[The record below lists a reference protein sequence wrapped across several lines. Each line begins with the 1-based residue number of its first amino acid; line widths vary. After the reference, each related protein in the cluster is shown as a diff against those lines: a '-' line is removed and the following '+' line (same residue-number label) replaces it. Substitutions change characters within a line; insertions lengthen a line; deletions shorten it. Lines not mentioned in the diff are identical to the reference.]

1 MKEVNSMGGRLNG
14 EVSIELQRIEQV
26 YSRRQRGNRYTVLDA
41 AHSLAVQERQD
52 QLLRLLAA
60 RGYSSL
66 ETTKILDVG
75 CGTGAWLRDFV
86 RWGAQPENLCGVDLL
101 PARIA
106 EARELCPAA
115 VTLKC
120 QDATSLD
127 VPDESFDL
135 VLQSTVF
142 TSILNAN
149 VKQLLAREMLRV
161 VRKRGL
167 ILWYDFHVNN
177 PWNPDVRGVSRK
189 EIARLFPGCTISLQS
204 LTLAPPLGRV
214 LAPISSSLCR
224 ALSRIQPLCTHYLGA
239 ITKP

>member
-1 MKEVNSMGGRLNG
+1 MNRELKGGL
-14 EVSIELQRIEQV
+14 SLELQRIEQA
-26 YSRRQRGNRYTVLDA
+26 YSRRQSGSRYTAFDPA
-41 AHSLAVQERQD
+41 YRLAVEEREGQVL
-52 QLLRLLAA
+52 QLLRTNCYA
-60 RGYSSL
+60 SL
-66 ETTKILDVG
+66 ENTKILDVG

-86 RWGAQPENLCGVDLL
+86 RWGARPENLCGVDLL
-101 PARIA
+101 PARIT

-161 VRKRGL
+161 LRKRGL

-177 PWNPDVRGVSRK
+177 PWNPDVRGVRRE
-189 EIARLFPGCTISLQS
+189 EIAWLFPGCNISLQR
-204 LTLAPPLGRV
+204 LTLAPPLGRWV
-214 LAPISSSLCR
+214 APISPALYR
-224 ALSRIQPLCTHYLGA
+224 GLSRIKPLCTHYVGA